1 MLRLKFRRAAAA
13 SAAALFMATAAIA
26 LPGAASAAQ
35 AAPAGLAA
43 PSATDGP
50 CWGHSCIGKSPLVD
64 SNSQRDCVKGIAN
77 PYQGGYVDAAYD
89 VVTIP
94 TEFYG
99 GTLTL
104 RYSPLC
110 AANWARFTG
119 PKYQTQFTYWVE
131 TNDHNA
137 SGHEDSYKGSGYTT
151 MVDGTL
157 LARVCWYDAAAYYGQ
172 CSTWN

>member
-1 MLRLKFRRAAAA
+1 MFRLKFRRAAAV

-26 LPGAASAAQ
+26 LPRAASAA
-35 AAPAGLAA
+35 PAA
-43 PSATDGP
+43 PSATAGP
-50 CWGHSCIGKSPLVD
+50 CWGPSCIGKSPLVD

-77 PYQGGYVDAAYD
+77 PNQGGYADAAFD

-94 TEFYG
+94 ADNG
-99 GTLTL
+99 SVTL

-110 AANWARFTG
+110 AANWARWNG
-119 PKYQTQFTYWVE
+119 GQADGDTYWVE
-131 TNDHNA
+131 TSDGNQSNTADAYALPNF
-137 SGHEDSYKGSGYTT
+137 TT

-157 LARVCWYDAAAYYGQ
+157 LARVCWWDATGYVGG